1 MNMGN
6 GIGSADGQP
15 SDLFT
20 ISSCRDL
27 LFHVQEHPV
36 TLTEIERFLQKNR
49 LAFLGFDISAD
60 VVQAYRT
67 RFPGDRA
74 ATNLA
79 QWQLFENENPDTFV
93 GMYQFWIQ
101 KSR

>member
-1 MNMGN
+1 MAVVGAS
-6 GIGSADGQP
+6 GVRRRTLRRWSARRSDGG
-15 SDLFT
+15 
-20 ISSCRDL
+20 
-27 LFHVQEHPV
+27 LFHVQEHPA
-36 TLTEIERFLQKNR
+36 TLTEIERFLQENK

-60 VVQAYRT
+60 VVQAYRA

-93 GMYQFWIQ
+93 GMYQFWVQ